1 MAGPFESHAAV
12 FHTALSVADFA
23 LSLCYAC
30 GLKSA
35 PEPLVY

>member
-23 LSLCYAC
+23 LSLSLCAM
-30 GLKSA
+30 
-35 PEPLVY
+35 PVV

>member
-23 LSLCYAC
+23 LSLRVM
-30 GLKSA
+30 
-35 PEPLVY
+35 PVV